1 MYVCKPDSH
10 LRLDRDVYSYDN
22 PRVLHNTKANFKSQL
37 CSMQK
42 NHIPMYSRLP
52 TNPNPALLIPTF
64 NMYILTK
71 FMINF
76 VSFLALLWVL

>member
-64 NMYILTK
+64 NMYKLY
-71 FMINF
+71 
-76 VSFLALLWVL
+76 